1 MGLMMP
7 QGLEILP
14 DMDTN
19 NFTIRQDVLDALQAD
34 HAIYENFLKF
44 PPLYKR
50 IRIDNIQ
57 SYPQGDETYIRRL
70 DKFIENTRN
79 NVMYGDWNDKGRL

>member
-1 MGLMMP
+1 MP
-7 QGLEILP
+7 QGMAILP
-14 DMDTN
+14 DLDVE
-19 NFTIRQDVLDALQAD
+19 NFTIQQEILDALKSDSAT
-34 HAIYENFLKF
+34 YENFLKF

-50 IRIDNIQ
+50 VRIDNIQ

-79 NVMYGDWNDKGRL
+79 NVLYGDWNDRGRL